1 MTDVVRIVLPGPGLQ
16 AGYGTRFF
24 SGDAEIGGITSV
36 CINIQ
41 PDSIITATIEVAV
54 ALDEVFAHPLLGRE
68 SLERAA
74 EAYGL
79 KLTEE

>member
-1 MTDVVRIVLPGPGLQ
+1 MTDVVRIVPPGPGLR
-16 AGYGTRFF
+16 AGHGTKVFC
-24 SGDAEIGGITSV
+24 GETEIGGITSV

-41 PDSIITATIEVAV
+41 SDSIITATVEVAV
-54 ALDEVFAHPLLGRE
+54 TLDEVWAHPLLGRE

-74 EAYGL
+74 KAYGL